1 MHFINERNIFVFL
14 VQILLLLG
22 LARGLGEVFR
32 RWKQPAIT
40 AEILVGIIL
49 GPTILGR
56 ISPAV
61 YQAIFPAD
69 PSQQDMLATVGWIG
83 VLFLLLETGL
93 EVDFSTA
100 WRQRGDAL
108 KIALTDIIVPLAIA
122 FTGSMFLPSRYL
134 AEPDHKVAFSLFMA
148 TVMAISAMPV
158 AARALYDLNLSKTD
172 LGFLILSAMS
182 VNDIIGWL
190 LFTLVLGFFTQGNPE
205 IGRILIIFVATI
217 GFAVFCLTAGRRLAN
232 TAVLEIRRRE
242 MPQPGAALTFI
253 VLLGLLCG
261 AITQW
266 IGIHALFGFFLAGIM
281 AGEAKELSERTRQ
294 IVSQMVYAVFVPLFF
309 AGIGLKIDFAAHF
322 DWLLVV
328 FVAVIGI
335 GSRYLGAWLG
345 VTLTDLPRSNRAAIA
360 VAHTPGGAMEIIVGL
375 LALEYGLITQAVFV
389 AIVFGALLSSVILG
403 PWLSYSISRRREVGI
418 LEYFSRTSVLAD
430 LRATTRDQAIHE
442 LSELAAAQ
450 ERVHEA
456 QDIYAAV
463 MARESE
469 MGTGLEGG
477 LAIPHARFQRML
489 RPILVFGRSRTGIE
503 DWDSPDGQH
512 THFVF
517 LVLAPPYSD
526 AQVQILGHIV
536 GTMQEPDIRE
546 RLIEAENADAIW
558 RIFSRVFR
566 SKQVV
571 RTARKRRRRRIGT
584 TRRGK

>member
-1 MHFINERNIFVFL
+1 MHFINEQNILVFL

-56 ISPAV
+56 FSPWL
-61 YQAIFPAD
+61 YQTIFPPD

-93 EVDFSTA
+93 EVDFSAA

-108 KIALTDIIVPLAIA
+108 KIALADIVVPLAIA
-122 FTGSMFLPSRYL
+122 FTGSMLLPNRYL
-134 AEPDHKVAFSLFMA
+134 AQPGHKVAFSLFMA

-158 AARALYDLNLSKTD
+158 AARTLYDLNLSKTD

-190 LFTLVLGFFTQGNPE
+190 LFTLVLGFFTQGSPE
-205 IGRILIIFVATI
+205 IGRILIIFVGTI
-217 GFAVFCLTAGRRLAN
+217 GFAVFCLTIGRRLAN
-232 TAVLEIRRRE
+232 AAVLEIRRRE

-253 VLLGLLCG
+253 VLLGVLCG

-328 FVAVIGI
+328 FVTVVGI

-345 VTLTDLPRSNRAAIA
+345 VTLTELPRSNRAAIA

-389 AIVFGALLSSVILG
+389 AIVFGALLSSIILG

-418 LEYFSRTSVLAD
+418 LEYFSKTSILAD
-430 LRATTRDQAIHE
+430 LKATTRDRAIHE

-463 MARESE
+463 LARESE
-469 MGTGLEGG
+469 MGTALEGG

-489 RPILVFGRSRTGIE
+489 RPIIVFGRSRTGIE

-526 AQVQILGHIV
+526 AQVQILAHIV
-536 GTMQEPDIRE
+536 RTMQEPDIRE
-546 RLIEAENADAIW
+546 QLLQAENAAAIW
-558 RIFSRVFR
+558 SIFSQAFA
-566 SKQVV
+566 SKHVV
-571 RTARKRRRRRIGT
+571 RTARKRRRQRTGT
-584 TRRGK
+584 V